1 MVLNPFGTL
10 TLRAVELLNSA
21 LKKLGVDATLSR
33 EHVKKAPSGMGDLA
47 FPAFPLAKT
56 LGKDPGEL
64 AAGIAARAGELLGGD
79 ELFSDVQAVRGYV
92 NIFVNVRAYGKVVYD
107 SVRELG
113 DRYGWV
119 PAEKPERIIVEHT
132 SANPIHPLH
141 VGHLRNCLLGDALA
155 RLLRARGHKVSRH
168 FYIDDVGLQVAY
180 AAYGYRFVKD
190 AEASGKPDHFIGR
203 VYSITATLV
212 ELESLKK
219 RIREAEERGD
229 EAERSRLVRK
239 QDELAWTANE
249 LRSRDERL
257 FDAILEGIRRDE
269 DPEAEVQR
277 INNAYERGEEWAVR
291 MVRDVVEKCLEG
303 FRETLGRLGVE
314 FDSWDWESEL
324 TVWNRAAHEVVEK
337 LVRSGFVYEKG
348 GALVFAADKLAGSEE
363 LRREL
368 GIPPGFEVYPLTLT
382 RSDGTTLYPTRDIAY
397 SLWKLGRAERVI
409 NVIGV
414 QQTLAQTQLRLA
426 LYLIGGAELAKRL
439 IHYSYES
446 VRLPGIKMSSRR
458 GRFVTADE
466 LVEEAVERAREE
478 TLKRGLAGG
487 KDVDEIAEKVGI
499 GAIKYTFLSVSPSKV
514 ITFKWER
521 VLDFNQNS
529 GPFVQYAYVRAR
541 SILRKADCKP
551 ELHPEALGEE
561 EKPLIMMVGEFPEV
575 VSLAAD
581 SLRVD
586 LLAQF
591 LNDLAIAFNKYYDTT
606 PVLRAPEGM
615 RETRLAV
622 VEAVATTLKNGLA
635 LMGIEV
641 PERM

>member
-1 MVLNPFGTL
+1 
-10 TLRAVELLNSA
+10 
-21 LKKLGVDATLSR
+21 
-33 EHVKKAPSGMGDLA
+33 
-47 FPAFPLAKT
+47 
-56 LGKDPGEL
+56 
-64 AAGIAARAGELLGGD
+64 
-79 ELFSDVQAVRGYV
+79 
-92 NIFVNVRAYGKVVYD
+92 
-107 SVRELG
+107 
-113 DRYGWV
+113 
-119 PAEKPERIIVEHT
+119 
-132 SANPIHPLH
+132 
-141 VGHLRNCLLGDALA
+141 
-155 RLLRARGHKVSRH
+155 
-168 FYIDDVGLQVAY
+168 
-180 AAYGYRFVKD
+180 
-190 AEASGKPDHFIGR
+190 
-203 VYSITATLV
+203 
-212 ELESLKK
+212 
-219 RIREAEERGD
+219 
-229 EAERSRLVRK
+229 
-239 QDELAWTANE
+239 
-249 LRSRDERL
+249 
-257 FDAILEGIRRDE
+257 
-269 DPEAEVQR
+269 
-277 INNAYERGEEWAVR
+277 
-291 MVRDVVEKCLEG
+291 
-303 FRETLGRLGVE
+303 
-314 FDSWDWESEL
+314 
-324 TVWNRAAHEVVEK
+324 
-337 LVRSGFVYEKG
+337 
-348 GALVFAADKLAGSEE
+348 
-363 LRREL
+363 
-368 GIPPGFEVYPLTLT
+368 VYPLTLT